1 MKGSKRYVSPSY
13 HQGNSVHFYALP
25 SPTTLFENFPF
36 QFFLI
41 FTSLLLVLQNSSD
54 LTSIISLTSI
64 LSQTKLITQTNNNT
78 ILTQCQI
85 CQAFAFKTAKCTCI
99 KIALIWPENMP
110 DICPQTLPVLR
121 RKQLS
126 EAF

>member
-1 MKGSKRYVSPSY
+1 MFLLVITREIVFIFMLFHHP
-13 HQGNSVHFYALP
+13 QHFLK
-25 SPTTLFENFPF
+25 TFPF
-36 QFFLI
+36 NFFLI